1 MLPDTFQDLVLCIIQ
16 DLVLCIIHEL
26 TLEYFFRFYF

>member
-1 MLPDTFQDLVLCIIQ
+1 MLPDTFQ